1 MRVHPALEERTLRS
15 RPTDNVVGEWPSEL
29 EYSSL
34 GSNPSFLSGWI
45 HPGPGAVEPGTVP
58 SSHFSPCCHRLSM
71 GLPLTAQHSWGVF

>member
-15 RPTDNVVGEWPSEL
+15 RPADSVVGERPSEL

-34 GSNPSFLSGWI
+34 GSNPSFLCGWI
-45 HPGPGAVEPGTVP
+45 HPGPSAVEPGTVP
-58 SSHFSPCCHRLSM
+58 SSQFSPCCHLPVC